1 VVETLGALGM
11 ADDFLN
17 RYVGIVKETT
27 YGTDPGS
34 GYTYGEVDDES
45 LQHRFDLMVRNDMSR
60 PVASK
65 AVTGKEY
72 SEGDVSMAVQV
83 DDFVGNLMYS
93 FFPNDTVQTS
103 DAPIYKHT
111 LQEPTTTSDEWP
123 SWTIKVGREEKMHT
137 YTGMCTQSFN
147 LSASVGEYVMLSVS
161 FVGKAEG
168 ATAALITPTFD
179 GDALDALYFSDGVVK
194 FSSGSSL
201 GAASATVKSIS
212 LDVNLNR
219 DVDNSYALGSST
231 CVRMPPA
238 QRREITGS
246 IEFNEV
252 IYGSG
257 GPANEPSYDDLIAAD
272 GDDVTDGTN
281 GALVLKFSSQDSVD
295 EYMEIKLYHV
305 FFEAPEANV
314 SGRETNTMS
323 CNFTG
328 LYDAGT
334 ADKAMTVVLRSN
346 GLKSSSY

>member
-1 VVETLGALGM
+1 M

-34 GYTYGEVDDES
+34 GYIYGEVDDES
-45 LQHRFDLMVRNDMSR
+45 LQHRFDLLVREDMSR
-60 PVASK
+60 PIASK

-72 SEGDVSMAVQV
+72 SEGDISMAVQV
-83 DDFVGNLMYS
+83 DDFVGSLFYA
-93 FFPNDTVQTS
+93 FFPNDTVVTA

-111 LQEPTTTSDEWP
+111 LEEPTTTSDEWP
-123 SWTIKVGREEKMHT
+123 SWTIQVGREEKMHT
-137 YTGMCTQSFN
+137 YTGMAANSLN
-147 LSASVGEYVMLSVS
+147 LAANVGEYVMLSVG

-168 ATAALITPTFD
+168 STAALLTPTFD

-201 GAASATVKSIS
+201 GIASATVKSIS
-212 LDVNLNR
+212 LDIGLNR
-219 DVDNSYALGSST
+219 DTDNSYALGSSS

-252 IYGSG
+252 IYGAG

-272 GDDVTDGTN
+272 GDDVTDSTN
-281 GALVLKFSSQDSVD
+281 GAVVLKFSTQTDTDTYLEV
-295 EYMEIKLYHV
+295 KLFHV
-305 FFEAPEANV
+305 FFEAPTANV

-323 CNFTG
+323 CSFTA
-328 LYDAGT
+328 LYDASGSG
-334 ADKAMTVVLRSN
+334 ADKAMTVALRGA
-346 GLKSSSY
+346 GLQSTAYSA